1 MRILITGGCGFLG
14 SHLVDHFLR
23 AHLDDGDGD
32 TEIVVVD
39 KLSDACG
46 FDRLREI
53 TASSGLTR
61 EAMHARVRTL
71 GGVDLAQPLSDGTLS
86 EIGRVDYVIHAA
98 GEGDVD
104 ESIQDPL
111 RFIQANVLG
120 THNLLAA
127 VHDTGFGYVKRVFMV
142 STAAV
147 YGADLVGCHEGGAFR
162 PSNPYAASMAAAES
176 IAMGYAASGR
186 CPVTIVNA
194 TNIIG
199 ERQRPSA
206 FIPTVI
212 RGVLAGST
220 VRIHASASHPTMRSY
235 QHARTF
241 AHAVEYMLEGDH
253 YYRKR
258 DNSID
263 IELPLKVHV
272 GGNAAISSLDL
283 AHAIAKILGKALPW
297 EAVEC
302 PRHRDARYSLRSD
315 LIKEFGWTPPV
326 EFEFQQ
332 ALERTVNWYVNNPRW
347 LEMGRYR

>member
-46 FDRLREI
+46 FDRLRDV
-53 TASSGLTR
+53 TSSSGLTR

-71 GGVDLAQPLSDGTLS
+71 GGVDLANPLSAGAIS
-86 EIGRVDYVIHAA
+86 EIGIVDYVIHAA
-98 GEGDVD
+98 GEGDID
-104 ESIQDPL
+104 ESINDPL

-127 VHDTGFGYVKRVFMV
+127 VHDGRFGYVKRVFMV

-147 YGADLVGCHEGGAFR
+147 YGSDLAGCREGGAFR

-176 IAMGYAASGR
+176 IAMGYEASGH

-194 TNIIG
+194 TNLIG

-212 RGVLAGST
+212 RGVLAGDT
-220 VRIHASASHPTMRSY
+220 VRIHANASHSY

-263 IELPLKVHV
+263 IELPIKVHV
-272 GGNAAISSLDL
+272 GGGPAISNLDL
-283 AHAIAKILGKALPW
+283 AHAIARILGKTLMW
-297 EAVEC
+297 EAVER

-326 EFEFQQ
+326 EFEFPK
-332 ALERTVNWYVNNPRW
+332 AIESTVNWYVNNPHW
-347 LEMGRYR
+347 LETGRQ